1 VIDEEHGAEVP
12 TRYALSSLGDLDEAV
27 TDLQKR
33 EGAPNRDRIGFV
45 DVTRDRTS
53 ERAWAKHPVACE
65 RIRAWA
71 GESKIDGVVW
81 TALEPRFEE
90 KAGEPFSVD
99 AAVRYL
105 SHLAEERKA
114 LALAYIQNAPAE
126 IATPVR
132 EKLEAEFDLSRALPG
147 STFTAL
153 DR

>member
-12 TRYALSSLGDLDEAV
+12 TRYALNPLGNLDEAV

-33 EGAPNRDRIGFV
+33 EDAPNRDRIGFV
-45 DVTRDRTS
+45 DVTRDRHS
-53 ERAWAKHPVACE
+53 ERAWAKHFVACE

-71 GESKIDGVVW
+71 GNRKLDGVVW

-90 KAGEPFSVD
+90 KAGKPFSVD

-105 SHLAEERKA
+105 SHLAEKTKA
-114 LALAYIQNAPAE
+114 LAFAYMQNAPAG
-126 IATPVR
+126 IATPVWKR
-132 EKLEAEFDLSRALPG
+132 VEAKFDLSRALPE